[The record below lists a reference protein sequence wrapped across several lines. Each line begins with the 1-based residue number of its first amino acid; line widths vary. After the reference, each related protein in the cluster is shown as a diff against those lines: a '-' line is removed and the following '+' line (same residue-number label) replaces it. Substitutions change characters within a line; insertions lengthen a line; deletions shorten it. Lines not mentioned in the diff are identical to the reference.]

1 MYLYFSGS
9 DFYWFENI
17 ERENMKLNNMKLN
30 NMKLETIVK
39 QKCIMIVSELHQS
52 CIYYS
57 YIGLKGL

>member
-17 ERENMKLNNMKLN
+17 ELENMKLN

>member
-17 ERENMKLNNMKLN
+17 ELNNMKLN

>member
-17 ERENMKLNNMKLN
+17 ELENMKLN

-52 CIYYS
+52 CIY
-57 YIGLKGL
+57 

>member
-17 ERENMKLNNMKLN
+17 ELENMKLNNMKPN

-52 CIYYS
+52 CIY
-57 YIGLKGL
+57 

>member
-17 ERENMKLNNMKLN
+17 ELENMKLN
-30 NMKLETIVK
+30 NMKLETVVK

-52 CIYYS
+52 CIYYL
-57 YIGLKGL
+57 YIELKGL